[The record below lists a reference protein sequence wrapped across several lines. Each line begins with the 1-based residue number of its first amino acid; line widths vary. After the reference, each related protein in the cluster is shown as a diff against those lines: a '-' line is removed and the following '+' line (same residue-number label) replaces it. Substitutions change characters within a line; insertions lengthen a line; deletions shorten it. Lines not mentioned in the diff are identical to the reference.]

1 MSIENID
8 KLITLCGELHTLTD
22 KLIARCDEATDLLRG
37 FVELWDDKDSVS
49 EYGLCVQESIQK
61 TRKFLEGVE
70 KKRGLTNLTGGE

>member
-22 KLIARCDEATDLLRG
+22 KLIARCDKALDLLRR
-37 FVELWDDKDSVS
+37 VRDVKCTEDLLELQPQIDD
-49 EYGLCVQESIQK
+49 
-61 TRKFLEGVE
+61 FLKLEVG